1 MQKESSETGYQTG
14 DVFRSPSKA
23 IIAFT
28 SFLSKCNIVVNL
40 NMRYFEDD
48 DSVMANHIRER
59 TFDHKY
65 INMLLL
71 VATCISYLIAFFHET
86 QCT

>member
-1 MQKESSETGYQTG
+1 MQIESSETGYWTV
-14 DVFRSPSKA
+14 DVFRTPRKV

-28 SFLSKCNIVVNL
+28 SLLSKCDIVVNL

-71 VATCISYLIAFFHET
+71 VAQVGYSG
-86 QCT
+86 